1 MWYNNTKEVYVMI
14 EEKSMAK
21 EPKLFGQPQW
31 DVEEAARTLSKA
43 RELEKS
49 KPALYVAAI
58 KYLEKQ
64 QKAVADVI
72 RAAKKTKGKR

>member
-1 MWYNNTKEVYVMI
+1 MAV
-14 EEKSMAK
+14 EEK
-21 EPKLFGQPQW
+21 KLFGQPKW
-31 DVEEAARTLSKA
+31 DVEEASRTLSKA

-58 KYLEKQ
+58 KYLERQ

-72 RAAKKTKGKR
+72 RAAKKSKGID